1 MTVHHVS
8 FDGRRVEVRDG
19 ETLLQALCRQRVHLP
34 YYCQIGS
41 CKTCL
46 VRAVDG
52 PPPAGSQI
60 ELLPE
65 QVERGCFLAC
75 AAYLDRDLTVER
87 LPELS

>member
-1 MTVHHVS
+1 MIHLT
-8 FDGRRVEVRDG
+8 FEGRRIEMRDG
-19 ETLLQALCRQRVHLP
+19 ETVLMALCRSRAHVP
-34 YYCQIGS
+34 YYCQVGS

-46 VRAVDG
+46 VRCVDG

-65 QVERGCFLAC
+65 QVARGCFLAC
-75 AAYLDRDLTVER
+75 AAVPDRDLTVER